1 MVMNRKFFASLMLLC
16 LVFTFMAPDN
26 ALAAKK
32 RRTKRAPSGQSY
44 VRNSVL
50 PKRGDIAVIVEG
62 DDEQHVKI
70 TEAKIIDSLVKHGHR
85 VVDEGK
91 MRKIKAA
98 AVRAQAFRLA
108 MQGNYNAI
116 FKLNASYSCAATVIA
131 RVQAGKPEKNQFN
144 LYTGNASISITAF
157 TGGVK
162 LGGKT
167 STSTQVAFTEYQTQ
181 VKAIEAA
188 VEDGMKQMY

>member
-16 LVFTFMAPDN
+16 FVMSFMFAGESE
-26 ALAAKK
+26 AAKK
-32 RRTKRAPSGQSY
+32 RKTRRAPAAQSSG
-44 VRNSVL
+44 RDSVL

-85 VVDEGK
+85 VVDEAK
-91 MRKIKAA
+91 MRKMKAA
-98 AVRAQAFRLA
+98 AVRAQALRLA
-108 MQGNYNAI
+108 MAGNYNAI

-131 RVQAGKPEKNQFN
+131 RVQAGKPEKNQFQ
-144 LYTGNASISITAF
+144 LYTGNASITITAI
-157 TGGVK
+157 TGGTK

-167 STSTQVAFTEYQTQ
+167 STSKEVAFTEYETQ
-181 VKAIEAA
+181 IKAIEAA
-188 VEDGMKQMY
+188 VDDGMKQMY

>member
-1 MVMNRKFFASLMLLC
+1 MVTNRKIFASLMLLC
-16 LVFTFMAPDN
+16 LIMNLMLAGESE
-26 ALAAKK
+26 AAKK
-32 RRTKRAPSGQSY
+32 RKAKRAPVQTSESD
-44 VRNSVL
+44 SVL

-62 DDEQHVKI
+62 DDEQHVKM

-85 VVDEGK
+85 VVDEAK
-91 MRKIKAA
+91 MKKMKAA

-116 FKLNASYSCAATVIA
+116 FKLNASYSCAATVVA

-144 LYTGNASISITAF
+144 LFTGNANISIIAITSRG
-157 TGGVK
+157 TK

-167 STSTQVAFTEYQTQ
+167 STSRQVAFTEYETQ

-188 VEDGMKQMY
+188 VEDGMNQMY

>member
-1 MVMNRKFFASLMLLC
+1 MNRKFFASLMLLC
-16 LVFTFMAPDN
+16 LVVSFMNADE

-32 RRTKRAPSGQSY
+32 RRTKRTSASQYSE
-44 VRNSVL
+44 NTSVL

-85 VVDEGK
+85 VVDEAK
-91 MRKIKAA
+91 MKKMKAA
-98 AVRAQAFRLA
+98 AVRAQALRLA

-131 RVQAGKPEKNQFN
+131 RVQAGKPEKNEFKM
-144 LYTGNASISITAF
+144 YTGNASISITAF

-167 STSTQVAFTEYQTQ
+167 STSTQVAYTEYQTQ